1 MAPWAT
7 LAEEATMDWQGTIVC
22 DADVLF
28 GKPRVAGTRISVE
41 RILHSLAAGDSI
53 ESILENFPRL
63 KESDIRA
70 ALAFAADSLDREDN
84 PAMAEAGA

>member
-1 MAPWAT
+1 
-7 LAEEATMDWQGTIVC
+7 MDWHGTIVC

-28 GKPRVAGTRISVE
+28 GKPRVVGTRVSVE

-53 ESILENFPRL
+53 ESILTNFPRL

-70 ALAFAADSLDREDN
+70 ALAFAADALEREDD
-84 PAMAEAGA
+84 PALAEAGA